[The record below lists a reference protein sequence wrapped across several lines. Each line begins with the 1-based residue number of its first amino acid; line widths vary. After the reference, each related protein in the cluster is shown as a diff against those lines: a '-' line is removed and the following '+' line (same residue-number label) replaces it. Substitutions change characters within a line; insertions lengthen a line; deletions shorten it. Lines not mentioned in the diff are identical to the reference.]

1 MCCRGFPPLA
11 LHHVSVQFL
20 CDVYIIPESQ
30 WDAHLEGN
38 PPRLQRPPVAQAASH
53 GQCGDSG
60 EWALVAGG
68 GGCMFVGREKGVGNF
83 VLSSFKRALLLL
95 GLPLPCRTH
104 KHIYNVFP
112 HALCVDQYR
121 KIFKNLDS
129 KVEHV
134 ISSHQSPCPHH
145 SH

>member
-1 MCCRGFPPLA
+1 MGL
-11 LHHVSVQFL
+11 
-20 CDVYIIPESQ
+20 
-30 WDAHLEGN
+30 G
-38 PPRLQRPPVAQAASH
+38 
-53 GQCGDSG
+53 G
-60 EWALVAGG
+60 GG